1 MSVQIPSNLVYGFNQ
16 ALTEAFPPPIISLRN
31 PTTSDKTQIGRGWI
45 NTSANDAFVLTSIV
59 NNSATWINVGGGGG
73 TFTSLTVTP
82 GPTNITGITNINVT
96 GGVGFIT
103 NIGSVGGTPGNTN
116 ISGQEINLASV
127 ADITL
132 DGAADTNVWAGA
144 NVNIGTFT
152 ATAVNIGTGNTCP
165 INIGNTTGNTAVTGE
180 LTASGNIVS
189 TGGNLLGTA
198 LQLAGPISV
207 LTGAGAP
214 SAGLAVQV
222 GDVYINTTAASATT
236 RMYIATAAS
245 TWTNFTCAA

>member
-82 GPTNITGITNINVT
+82 GPINLTGTTNINT
-96 GGVGFIT
+96 AGAAAT
-103 NIGSVGGTPGNTN
+103 NIGNILAGNGPTT
-116 ISGQEINLASV
+116 ILGSDVVI
-127 ADITL
+127 D
-132 DGAADTNVWAGA
+132 
-144 NVNIGTFT
+144 
-152 ATAVNIGTGNTCP
+152 GTG
-165 INIGNTTGNTAVTGE
+165 ILALGE
-180 LTASGNIVS
+180 LTATTINIGTSSAGAISIGNGTAITITGETDVTGEITATGNIVS

-214 SAGLAVQV
+214 SAGLAAQV

-245 TWTNFTCAA
+245 TWTNVSCAA